1 MLPTYMIEWHA
12 QKKQL
17 TREAFATRYHHPFLI
32 RQADPEQIERLSF
45 HTQVG
50 SDKSIAQVEREALWA
65 QGGIVVPVIKRPEN
79 PYPDRISIGRAQ
91 NCDVVIR
98 DGTVSKLH
106 GHFMSVSAAEAQ
118 LVDRGS
124 HNGTSVNGKPV
135 KGEPMRVVSG
145 DAIVFGAVHVQ
156 FVDAKRLWDL
166 L

>member
-17 TREAFATRYHHPFLI
+17 TRDAFAARYVHPFLI
-32 RQADPEQIERLSF
+32 RQGDPEQMERLSF

-50 SDKSIAQVEREALWA
+50 NDRSIKEAERNALWA
-65 QGGIVVPVIKRPEN
+65 QGGIVVPVLKRPEN

-106 GHFMSVSAAEAQ
+106 GHFTGVGPGEAQ

-124 HNGTSVNGKPV
+124 HNGTTVNGIPV
-135 KGEPMRVVSG
+135 KGDPVRVVSG
-145 DAIVFGAVHVQ
+145 DNIIFGAIKVQ